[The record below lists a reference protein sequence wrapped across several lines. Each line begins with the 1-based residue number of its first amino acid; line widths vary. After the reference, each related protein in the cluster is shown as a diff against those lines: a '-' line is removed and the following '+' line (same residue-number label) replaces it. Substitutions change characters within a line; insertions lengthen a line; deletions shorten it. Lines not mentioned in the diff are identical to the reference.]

1 MTTIAI
7 TPAAQR
13 WLMDQGGMLTLR
25 TSIRNGCCGGRAAV
39 PVAEARSPDE
49 PLQYRSH
56 HMDGLRVWVAAE
68 LEDEEMKVDID
79 GFGPWCRLCLEAGIR
94 PAADVTTET

>member
-1 MTTIAI
+1 MNAI
-7 TPAAQR
+7 VVSATARR
-13 WLMDQGGMLTLR
+13 WLAEQGRVLTLR
-25 TSIRNGCCGGRAAV
+25 TANRNGCCGGRAAV